1 MSEPQKK
8 YYWLKLSESFFDDLK
23 IKRLRQ
29 LAGGDT
35 LTVIYLKLQLKA
47 LRNDGVLRFRGIDTS
62 VYDELALDI
71 DESADNVQIL
81 ISYLMRV
88 GLAEV
93 YGDDKIFL
101 PDVIDRTGKEGSSA
115 PRMRALRARMAM
127 EEQAKMLESGMEENP
142 QASQCDNNVR
152 TS

>member
-1 MSEPQKK
+1 MSEPLKK

-47 LRNDGVLRFRGIDTS
+47 LRSDGVLRFRGIDNS
-62 VYDELALDI
+62 VFDELALEI
-71 DESADNVQIL
+71 DESVDNVQML

-101 PDVIDRTGKEGSSA
+101 TDVIERTGKEGSSA
-115 PRMRALRARMAM
+115 ARMRATRARLAM
-127 EEQAKMLESGMEENP
+127 EEQAKALEAGMEESP
-142 QASQCDNNVR
+142 
-152 TS
+152 